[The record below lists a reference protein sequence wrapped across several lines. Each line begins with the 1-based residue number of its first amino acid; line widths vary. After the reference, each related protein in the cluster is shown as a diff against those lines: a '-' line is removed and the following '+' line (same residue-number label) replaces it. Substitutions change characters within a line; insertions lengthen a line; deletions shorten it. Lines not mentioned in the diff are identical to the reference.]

1 MNLTYKEFLEYL
13 ENDFDG
19 YEIFMEKAT
28 EYQQNKNQKRPSK
41 SRWTPGKVEKAT
53 NEMWKKAMQ
62 PLYDNLKRE
71 VKSAISY
78 KWIEYIEQHE
88 VLEGLRDAMADLNFD
103 EAS

>member
-1 MNLTYKEFLEYL
+1 MRFLWK
-13 ENDFDG
+13 
-19 YEIFMEKAT
+19 KAT

-41 SRWTPGKVEKAT
+41 SRWNPGKVEKAT

>member
-41 SRWTPGKVEKAT
+41 SRWNPGKGHDPA
-53 NEMWKKAMQ
+53 
-62 PLYDNLKRE
+62 
-71 VKSAISY
+71 
-78 KWIEYIEQHE
+78 H
-88 VLEGLRDAMADLNFD
+88 DAGDTD
-103 EAS
+103 